1 MNYKICVYIPG
12 INYTSSGPGFID
24 AIKLEAIDTQNRNK
38 TYKVKSVFTDN
49 SSDDESVIFRTTVEP
64 DQKSEN
70 TRSSYGYFYDY
81 VVSQTEKK
89 EFNHTLTCFPDIEEL
104 QSLKSFDQNT
114 KDGIFYV
121 EIDKEDAL
129 VELNFTFYTLSYDQ
143 YKQDT
148 NGNDVEKP
156 IVPGSLDNF
165 IIIGKLKNIIRA
177 SNLITDEA
185 AEIVGDEA
193 LNMYYDITRETKD
206 SDKLYLPVGEDF
218 VPIRGLDG
226 ELPKQLKMG
235 DDIFSDYQPESI
247 EWGKPKVFNV
257 PVNEDKTTVI
267 AEDIAYCGYA
277 VMEGTLRKDGQ
288 YSSTK
293 DWFSPPTPVHIAK
306 RNTKSDEFNITL
318 STSSYKFDNIDVLW
332 KNPINIVV
340 QNTTYMEKFQE
351 GMDEYKYFS
360 PISILEFVPE
370 LRSIDITEEDITF
383 DWSGFTN
390 DENDTQNITGNASVL
405 GRVFSN
411 ALYEMPYAEYSIMPY
426 INNFEKTGK
435 TDEGTVFIYRPDYMK
450 NDIKFEAMMFKKDP
464 SVMINANTMSSVL
477 QLEEYSINPDSD
489 FYDLQIHGSKK
500 SKETGIYPLNVYFN
514 SKNPSSQIYDK
525 DTTLQHISA
534 GTLES
539 KVPVNYNIEERLNY
553 YQHVFTLEDLRNVS
567 TIFGE
572 NKIYLTDTTLS
583 MKLNV
588 QTSYPIIQFY
598 QRWSD
603 GSIVTGS
610 GFSDAVTS
618 SPAHVYHPINE
629 LNKMIRW
636 AQEQCSENKLITSI
650 AAAGTSSVFKAY
662 DPKLIISPML
672 AIDMDKSNTVITN
685 KGDYKVIPAYY
696 YGDCS
701 GSSNEVLTDYKKQKC
716 NIDLTSRQFV
726 AFNKDAQK
734 VTVVI
739 PEGIDPISEESNYKH
754 AICSTFQTPDVYLLS
769 NTYIRQKYYI
779 QDLQLSNSKLTPGIY
794 VIKFHKYLENNDI
807 KLNGVKIEY
816 SIKFGETQL
825 CSNRT
830 TEKDFIALYVSKE
843 IEDEAD
849 AQLSI
854 TIKNPE
860 DSKII
865 VGNFALYKVDIDDQ
879 KSLNSMVLKTWCST
893 YQADKNVKYIPE
905 TEVGVYNNIIFPSA
919 ICVYEKF
926 SLLQKPVYLDDNNK
940 YRKDYLSLY
949 LPNKVTEGGNA
960 ASIYSIIGMYN
971 IQDVKIT
978 QLKELPDDMLEDE
991 KNKIINKIIRY
1002 V

>member
-49 SSDDESVIFRTTVEP
+49 SSKDESVIFRTTVELN
-64 DQKSEN
+64 KKYES

-104 QSLKSFDQNT
+104 QNLKSFDQNT

-143 YKQDT
+143 YTQDDD
-148 NGNDVEKP
+148 GNDIIEKSS
-156 IVPGSLDNF
+156 VNGSLDNF
-165 IIIGKLKNIIRA
+165 IVIGKLKNIIRA

-193 LNMYYDITRETKD
+193 LSMYYDITRETKD

-226 ELPKQLKMG
+226 ERPEQLKMG
-235 DDIFSDYQPESI
+235 DDIFTDYTPDSI
-247 EWGKPKVFNV
+247 NWGKPKEFEV
-257 PVNEDKTTVI
+257 PVNKDETEVI

-277 VMEGTLRKDGQ
+277 VMTGTLPSDNFG
-288 YSSTK
+288 SSEK

-306 RNTKSDEFNITL
+306 RSTKSNEFNITL
-318 STSSYKFDNIDVLW
+318 STSSYKFDNINVLW

-340 QNTTYMEKFQE
+340 QNATYMEKFQE
-351 GMDEYKYFS
+351 DMNESKYFS

-370 LRSIDITEEDITF
+370 LKSIDIKEDAIKIF
-383 DWSGFTN
+383 VGSNIGSTN
-390 DENDTQNITGNASVL
+390 KTQVEGNASAL

-411 ALYEMPYAEYSIMPY
+411 ALDNMSYTQYSIMSY
-426 INNFEKTGK
+426 INNFGKTGK
-435 TDEGTVFIYRPDYMK
+435 TEGPVFIYRPDYMK
-450 NDIKFEAMMFKKDP
+450 NDISEDSMFLKKDP
-464 SVMINANTMSSVL
+464 SVMINADTMSSIL
-477 QLEEYSINPDSD
+477 HLEEYSINPDSD
-489 FYDLQIHGSKK
+489 LYNLQIWKPD
-500 SKETGIYPLNVYFN
+500 EQIDIYPLNKYIN
-514 SKNPSSQIYDK
+514 SQSLDSEPAKICPTK
-525 DTTLQHISA
+525 
-534 GTLES
+534 TLEVS
-539 KVPVNYNIEERLNY
+539 KFDGSDPSKTADVHYCIEEQLNY
-553 YQHVFTLEDLRNVS
+553 YQHVFTLEDLKNVS

-572 NKIYLTDTTLS
+572 NKIYLTDPTLS

-588 QTSYPIIQFY
+588 QTSYPIMQFY
-598 QRWSD
+598 QRWDD
-603 GSIVTGS
+603 GPITTNTDSEYFTK
-610 GFSDAVTS
+610 
-618 SPAHVYHPINE
+618 SPAIVYWPINY
-629 LNKMIRW
+629 LHQMINWSR
-636 AQEQCSENKLITSI
+636 EQCSENELITNI
-650 AAAGTSSVFKAY
+650 ATEGSPSFDLAY
-662 DPKLIISPML
+662 QQKLIISPML

-696 YGDCS
+696 YGDCQ
-701 GSSNEVLTDYKKQKC
+701 GSSNKVLTDYKKQKC
-716 NIDLTSRQFV
+716 NIDLTSGQFV
-726 AFNKDAQK
+726 EFNKDAQK
-734 VTVVI
+734 VAVNI
-739 PEGIDPISEESNYKH
+739 PEGMDPISEESNYKH

-769 NTYIRQKYYI
+769 NKYFFQKYYI

-825 CSNRT
+825 CSNCT

-843 IEDEAD
+843 IEDGV
-849 AQLSI
+849 QLSI
-854 TIKNPE
+854 TVKNPE
-860 DSKII
+860 NSKII
-865 VGNFALYKVDIDDQ
+865 IGNFALYKVDIDDQ
-879 KSLNSMVLKTWCST
+879 NSLNSMVLKTWCST
-893 YQADKNVKYIPE
+893 YQTDKDVICIQE
-905 TEVGVYNNIIFPSA
+905 DVTEVYNNIIFPSA

-926 SLLQKPVYLDDNNK
+926 SLLQKPVYHDDDNK

-949 LPNKVTEGGNA
+949 LPNKATKGGNA

>member
-49 SSDDESVIFRTTVEP
+49 SSDDESVIFRTPVEL
-64 DQKSEN
+64 DKTYES

-104 QSLKSFDQNT
+104 QSLKSFDQST

-165 IIIGKLKNIIRA
+165 IVIGKLKNIIRA

-193 LNMYYDITRETKD
+193 LSMYYDITRETKD

-218 VPIRGLDG
+218 VPIRGLDS
-226 ELPKQLKMG
+226 EQPLQLTMG
-235 DDIFSDYQPESI
+235 NDIFTDYDAGSI
-247 EWGKPKVFNV
+247 NWGNPKVFNV
-257 PVNEDKTTVI
+257 PVNEDETTVI

-277 VMEGTLRKDGQ
+277 VMKGTLPEDRWQSD
-288 YSSTK
+288 TK

-306 RNTKSDEFNITL
+306 RNTKSDEFDITL
-318 STSSYKFDNIDVLW
+318 STSSYKFDNINVLW

-340 QNTTYMEKFQE
+340 QNVTYLKKFQKGVGE
-351 GMDEYKYFS
+351 SKDFS

-370 LRSIDITEEDITF
+370 LKNIDITEENIAF
-383 DWSGFTN
+383 EWKGFAPEINVT
-390 DENDTQNITGNASVL
+390 TQNLVGNASAL

-411 ALYEMPYAEYSIMPY
+411 ALYTMPYTEYSIMSY
-426 INNFEKTGK
+426 INNFGK
-435 TDEGTVFIYRPDYMK
+435 RWRTDEGPVFIYRPDYMK
-450 NDIKFEAMMFKKDP
+450 NDINIDSMLSKKDP
-464 SVMINANTMSSVL
+464 SVMINADTMSSVL
-477 QLEEYSINPDSD
+477 QLEDYSINPDSD
-489 FYDLQIHGSKK
+489 FYDLQIHGSKE
-500 SKETGIYPLNVYFN
+500 SKQVNVYPLNVYFN
-514 SKNPSSQIYDK
+514 NENTSSHTYDGNSI
-525 DTTLQHISA
+525 TLQHVIQEE
-534 GTLES
+534 LQS
-539 KVPVNYNIEERLNY
+539 KVTVNYNIEERLNY

-603 GSIVTGS
+603 GPIITNS
-610 GFSDAVTS
+610 GINDLITL

-636 AQEQCSENKLITSI
+636 AQEQCSENELITSI
-650 AAAGTSSVFKAY
+650 AAKGTSSVFDAY
-662 DPKLIISPML
+662 QQKLIISPML

-696 YGDCS
+696 YGDCQ
-701 GSSNEVLTDYKKQKC
+701 G
-716 NIDLTSRQFV
+716 
-726 AFNKDAQK
+726 
-734 VTVVI
+734 
-739 PEGIDPISEESNYKH
+739 
-754 AICSTFQTPDVYLLS
+754 FQM
-769 NTYIRQKYYI
+769 KY
-779 QDLQLSNSKLTPGIY
+779 
-794 VIKFHKYLENNDI
+794 
-807 KLNGVKIEY
+807 
-816 SIKFGETQL
+816 
-825 CSNRT
+825 
-830 TEKDFIALYVSKE
+830 
-843 IEDEAD
+843 
-849 AQLSI
+849 
-854 TIKNPE
+854 
-860 DSKII
+860 
-865 VGNFALYKVDIDDQ
+865 
-879 KSLNSMVLKTWCST
+879 
-893 YQADKNVKYIPE
+893 
-905 TEVGVYNNIIFPSA
+905 
-919 ICVYEKF
+919 
-926 SLLQKPVYLDDNNK
+926 
-940 YRKDYLSLY
+940 
-949 LPNKVTEGGNA
+949 
-960 ASIYSIIGMYN
+960 
-971 IQDVKIT
+971 
-978 QLKELPDDMLEDE
+978 
-991 KNKIINKIIRY
+991 
-1002 V
+1002 